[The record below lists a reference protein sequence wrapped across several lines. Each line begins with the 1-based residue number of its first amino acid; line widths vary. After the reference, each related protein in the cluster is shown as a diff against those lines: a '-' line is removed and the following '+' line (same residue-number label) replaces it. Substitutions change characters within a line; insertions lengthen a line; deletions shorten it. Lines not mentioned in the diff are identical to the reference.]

1 MASVAGGH
9 GAGGGDRRLSRGKG
23 KTPVDLHEKSK
34 KPGAFERAMLHYLE
48 KEHEEYVAKG

>member
-48 KEHEEYVAKG
+48 K